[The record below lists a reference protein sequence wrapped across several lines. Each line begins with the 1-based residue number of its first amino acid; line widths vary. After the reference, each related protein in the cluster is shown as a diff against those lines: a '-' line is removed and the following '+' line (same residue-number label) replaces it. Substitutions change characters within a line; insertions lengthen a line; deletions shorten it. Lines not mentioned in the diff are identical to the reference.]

1 MALGRTTYG
10 VVATPRVYVDN
21 LLLARTLGLKLNIG
35 GVNYGVTGSEPIEYS
50 SSSTAKALWDLDP
63 VRSLRFQNQSNQI
76 TFIQNE
82 FYTTAEDRPFLGAFL
97 NLMHTSNY
105 AAVLNHNLFSG
116 GSVTAQVL
124 LDYNDGTTPT
134 TTSIVGDFGQDI
146 DEDGYI
152 IAEFELNDN
161 NDELWEFDFKIIPS
175 GTTPNSSLGAF
186 NYNIGSFS
194 VGTYLDFPVSPDLS
208 VKVGY
213 THDGVQSKRTI
224 GGKDLTHVSYSGSP
238 DWGRLPPFTTSR
250 GESRYFRGA
259 GLTGRKTWDM
269 KFSYVDK
276 TDMFR
281 ATESGHSAGTYFRD
295 NWGDGDAIFTGFQQ
309 DDSIIGTYLNR
320 TLGGSLRHILQPN
333 NKKSEFYMVKLDQKS
348 TKITQVAHGVFEVS
362 FKFVQVW

>member
-1 MALGRTTYG
+1 
-10 VVATPRVYVDN
+10 
-21 LLLARTLGLKLNIG
+21 
-35 GVNYGVTGSEPIEYS
+35 
-50 SSSTAKALWDLDP
+50 
-63 VRSLRFQNQSNQI
+63 
-76 TFIQNE
+76 
-82 FYTTAEDRPFLGAFL
+82 
-97 NLMHTSNY
+97 MHTSNY
-105 AAVLNHNLFSG
+105 AAVLNHNLLSG
-116 GSVTAQVL
+116 GNSPTQVA
-124 LDYNDGTTPT
+124 LDYNSQTNLT
-134 TTSIVGDFGQDI
+134 TTSIVGNFGQDI

-238 DWGRLPPFTTSR
+238 DWGRLPPFSTSR
-250 GESRYFRGA
+250 GVDTYYKGA
-259 GLTGRKTWDM
+259 GFTGRKSWDM

-276 TDMFR
+276 TDMFS
-281 ATESGHSAGTYFRD
+281 AVHSGSSAGAYFRSLSSE
-295 NWGDGDAIFTGFQQ
+295 DGTFDTGFKQ
-309 DDSIIGTYLNR
+309 DSSILGTYLNR

-348 TKITQVAHGVFEVS
+348 TKITSVAHGVFEVS